1 MADVQRTG
9 VSYPAYL
16 GLVEN
21 GELERRAREAIEQ
34 LAECCVCPRRCR
46 VNRLSN
52 KRGFCRTGR
61 FARVASYFPH
71 HGEEDCLRGWRG
83 SGTIFFAGCNLRCA
97 FCQNWDISQCDAG
110 RESTAD
116 GIAAM
121 MLELQELGVHN
132 INWVSPS
139 HVVPQL
145 LEATAIA
152 AKQGLRLP
160 IVYNSGGYDSLAALK
175 WLDGVVDIYM
185 PDFKYWDKDVAGLL
199 SSASDYPEVAQTAI
213 REMHRQVG
221 DLELDNS
228 GLARRGLLVRHLV
241 LPNDLAGTA
250 QIAKWLATE
259 VSPNTYINVMDQYHP
274 DGALVTDR
282 TGKYPR
288 ALYRTLTATEYA
300 QALRGA
306 KAAGLHR
313 FDRRRGF

>member
-1 MADVQRTG
+1 
-9 VSYPAYL
+9 
-16 GLVEN
+16 
-21 GELERRAREAIEQ
+21 
-34 LAECCVCPRRCR
+34 
-46 VNRLSN
+46 
-52 KRGFCRTGR
+52 
-61 FARVASYFPH
+61 
-71 HGEEDCLRGWRG
+71 
-83 SGTIFFAGCNLRCA
+83 
-97 FCQNWDISQCDAG
+97 
-110 RESTAD
+110 
-116 GIAAM
+116 M